1 MWGTIENER
10 KLFGRDFRLVE
21 LVSSINKICFI
32 TLWAKSKKTVEK
44 TPFLL

>member
-21 LVSSINKICFI
+21 LVSSIKHDLFYYFVGEI
-32 TLWAKSKKTVEK
+32 KKNS
-44 TPFLL
+44 